1 MRIKSMRVCA
11 GLIGV
16 TLAVGLLA
24 GCGGPSTKKQVLNGA
39 ELRWR
44 QMRSNMALQ
53 MAQQQFD
60 TGDLELAEKTVTSA
74 LAQDPKNPR
83 LYVLAGR
90 VCIERGQLERAYHF
104 FEQSVD
110 FDGKAPEPHYYQ
122 GIVLQRWQ
130 EYARAEA
137 EYRRAFELEP
147 DNVAYLLAMGEMRV
161 ADGRLDGALKLLED
175 RIVYF
180 DQNASLRVAIGRIHQ
195 IAGRPVKAMEYF
207 QKALILD
214 PDNHGVAEDLALA
227 QLDAGRFD
235 EAAATLRQLTGLP
248 EYKDRK
254 DVGRLL
260 AKAYLSVGR
269 IEDAKAIYLQQ
280 RRSDPEDVEAWVG
293 LGETSWA
300 SGDPSATLLAAER
313 VMRLAPQ
320 RHEGYLM
327 AGLALR
333 KQGKFD
339 QAAGMFEKA
348 AKVQPDNIAPM
359 LLWGAA
365 LEEAGRKDQAAKV
378 YQRVLER
385 DPNNERA
392 KRLLAQVRE

>member
-1 MRIKSMRVCA
+1 MRIKSRLVCA
-11 GLIGV
+11 GLISA
-16 TLAVGLLA
+16 TLAAGLLS
-24 GCGGPSTKKQVLNGA
+24 GCGPSTKKQVVSGA
-39 ELRWR
+39 EVRWR
-44 QMRSNMALQ
+44 QMRSTMALQ

-60 TGDLELAEKTVTSA
+60 TGDLELAEKTVTNA
-74 LAQDPKNPR
+74 LAQDPKNAK

-90 VCIERGQLERAYHF
+90 ISIERGQLERAYHF

-110 FDGKAPEPHYYQ
+110 LDGKAPQPHYYQ

-130 EYARAEA
+130 EYARAEV
-137 EYRRAFELEP
+137 EYRKAFDLEP
-147 DNVAYLLAMGEMRV
+147 DNVSYLMAVGEMRV
-161 ADGRLDGALKLLED
+161 ADGRPDEALKLLEGKL
-175 RIVYF
+175 VYF

-195 IAGRPVKAMEYF
+195 IAGRPLKAIDYF

-214 PDNHGVAEDLALA
+214 PDNHAVVEDMALA
-227 QLDAGRFD
+227 QIDAGQFD
-235 EAAATLRQLTGLP
+235 EAAATLRQLIVLP

-254 DVGRLL
+254 DIARLL
-260 AKAYLSVGR
+260 AKTYLSVGR
-269 IEDAKAIYLQQ
+269 IDDARAIYLQQ
-280 RRSDPEDVEAWVG
+280 RRNDPEDVEAWVG

-300 SGDPSATLLAAER
+300 SGDASATLLAAER

-320 RHEGYLM
+320 RSEGYLM

-333 KQGKFD
+333 KQHKPD

-348 AKVQPDNIAPM
+348 SKARPDNVGSM

-378 YQRVLER
+378 YQQVLER
-385 DPNNERA
+385 DPNNDRA
-392 KRLLAQVRE
+392 KKLLAQVRE